1 MMSCKNKMRPK
12 PATSTARGVLRH
24 TMALSPRSGASRA
37 QPSAA
42 RRSSRL
48 RSLLRCGARY
58 CMRRGG
64 PRSARRAGVLSEEP
78 FSRTETNRLGAC
90 ALVIGK
96 VWQRQQQLVQERH
109 ERPLRIEQVQREE
122 YRVMAVREYRVMAVR
137 EKGRVAGTVGLR
149 EGAERAASGMVRCAS
164 GARAAVCIVAVI
176 SFAFILFPL
185 V

>member
-122 YRVMAVREYRVMAVR
+122 YRVMAVRE
-137 EKGRVAGTVGLR
+137 KGRVAGTVGLR